1 MTTEA
6 TLITQLAEAQTKSL
20 QNVDALPYAALD
32 RGAAYRVQTGVLAAV
47 GATVGMLKTAVHPD
61 GVGVAAPIYG
71 TRVGQSGNFALP
83 AATLTGLEVE
93 VGLVLARDLPQDVA
107 LADEVEIVEAI
118 SHYFVG
124 VEICGTRFR
133 DRSVSGPMGGLA
145 DNMSAFGY
153 VIDPS
158 ERDSGA
164 DIDNFDVELSLAGKP
179 IYGAPAKHGFG
190 SVLASF
196 VAYAKAQHPA
206 YPLKAGTIITTGSL
220 CGLVP
225 FSGTGR
231 VEARLGVHS
240 VTFEIV

>member
-6 TLITQLAEAQTKSL
+6 TLIAQLADAQTKSL
-20 QNVDALPYAALD
+20 QTVDALPYAALD
-32 RGAAYRVQTGVLAAV
+32 RAAAYRVQTGVLAAV

-61 GVGVAAPIYG
+61 GVGVVAPIFA
-71 TRVGQSGNFALP
+71 TRVGQSGSFALP

-107 LADEVEIVEAI
+107 LADEAEVVEAI

-124 VEICGTRFR
+124 VEVCGTRYR
-133 DRSVSGPMGGLA
+133 DRTISGPMGGLA
-145 DNMSAFGY
+145 DSMSAFGY

-158 ERDSGA
+158 PRDSGT
-164 DIDNFDVELSLAGKP
+164 DIDNLDVAIDFAGQP
-179 IYGAPAKHGFG
+179 LYSASAKHGFG
-190 SVLASF
+190 NVLASL

-225 FSGTGR
+225 FVGTGL
-231 VEARLGVHS
+231 VEARLGVHT